1 MTARKLSPLQ
11 QAAIVLAG
19 FLSLVVAMGIGRFAF
34 TPMLPLMQRDGL
46 IGTSA
51 GAWLASANYAGY
63 LAGAMCAAHIRWPAP
78 SLMRGSLAPIAIF
91 TAAMGLVAH
100 LLPWLAL
107 RFAAGVLSAWVL
119 VGTSAWCLAQLAAPD
134 QATGRSMLAGL
145 VYAGVGAG
153 IAIAGALCL
162 AFAGTTTPASSLW
175 QYLGAIAGVFT
186 LMVFGLVWWVGAGVV
201 AAPLPATVKATVAAT
216 SQRGLIV
223 CYGCFGFGYILPATF
238 IPALGR
244 MVIDDPVLFG
254 WAWPIFGVTGAL
266 STILASA
273 FLNRMSRLAM
283 MSHCHFVMAIGAA
296 LPTFS
301 PSLPALLVSAVCVGG
316 TFMVITMA
324 GYQEA
329 RVRGGGN
336 PSRLMGLMTS
346 AFAIGQITGPLF
358 SALLAWSTVFDDKL
372 SLRAGLLA
380 ASVVLA
386 ASGIW
391 LRRAAQS
398 NLTAQGAQ
406 A

>member
-1 MTARKLSPLQ
+1 MTARQLSPPQ

-51 GAWLASANYAGY
+51 GALLASANYAGY
-63 LAGAMCAAHIRWPAP
+63 FAGAMCAAHIRLPAP
-78 SLMRGSLAPIAIF
+78 NLMRGSLVPIVIF
-91 TAAMGLVAH
+91 TAAMGLLAH
-100 LLPWLAL
+100 LPLWLAL

-119 VGTSAWCLAQLAAPD
+119 VGTSAWCLAQLAASDKAAGSPV
-134 QATGRSMLAGL
+134 LAGL

-153 IAIAGALCL
+153 IAIAGVLCL
-162 AFAGTTTPASSLW
+162 AFAGTSTPASSLW

-186 LMVFGLVWWVGAGVV
+186 LMVFGLVWWAGAG
-201 AAPLPATVKATVAAT
+201 AAGTPVPPAANAIAPAT
-216 SQRGLIV
+216 SDRGLIV

-238 IPALGR
+238 IPVLGR

-254 WAWPIFGVTGAL
+254 WAWPVFGVTGAL
-266 STILASA
+266 STILASV
-273 FLNRMSRLAM
+273 FLNRMSRVAV
-283 MSHCHFVMAIGAA
+283 MSRCHFVMAIGAG
-296 LPTFS
+296 LPAFS

-329 RVRGGGN
+329 RVRGGSN
-336 PSRLMGLMTS
+336 PTRLMGLMTS
-346 AFAIGQITGPLF
+346 AFAIGQIAGPLF
-358 SALLAWSTVFDDKL
+358 SALLAWSTVIDDKL

-386 ASGIW
+386 VSGIW

-398 NLTAQGAQ
+398 NSTAQGAQ